1 MSLPHYFQDLSI
13 LHINTT
19 PHHAYFI
26 PHATHKSAVEN
37 PKEYSDYFIPLNGN
51 WQFQYFSSYWDL
63 PENFLQLTPNSQL
76 PVPSNWQNHGYDQHQ
91 YTNVNYPFPF
101 DPPYVPQQNPCGW
114 YQRRLNLT
122 LKANK
127 RYLLNFEGVDSCLF
141 LYLNDLWVIA
151 KSVIAPQNLM

>member
-63 PENFLQLTPNSQL
+63 PENFLQLTPNRQL

-91 YTNVNYPFPF
+91 YTNVNF
-101 DPPYVPQQNPCGW
+101 
-114 YQRRLNLT
+114 
-122 LKANK
+122 KIHNK
-127 RYLLNFEGVDSCLF
+127 EHL
-141 LYLNDLWVIA
+141 
-151 KSVIAPQNLM
+151 

>member
-63 PENFLQLTPNSQL
+63 PENFLQLTPIVSFLCRQIGRITDTININTPMSIIL
-76 PVPSNWQNHGYDQHQ
+76 
-91 YTNVNYPFPF
+91 FPLIHLMF
-101 DPPYVPQQNPCGW
+101 RNKTHAVGIN
-114 YQRRLNLT
+114 
-122 LKANK
+122 AN
-127 RYLLNFEGVDSCLF
+127 
-141 LYLNDLWVIA
+141 
-151 KSVIAPQNLM
+151 